1 MIPKGPVPVPPATVT
16 GIGAVVGRAAA
27 LSKKE
32 VPRLVVLIGASVEK
46 AEITGKYLIEVG
58 GVVAGVKANSILSR
72 NSTRM
77 GSSAV
82 ASTTT
87 LPILAAKPTLAVAV
101 PCGSKNGSVPAN
113 TPPKPTAAS
122 TASSVIGFNTLA
134 VAVIVCVTPVCA
146 IAAVAMPITRAV
158 SNIDLKIVFMFFCL
172 NFCLLNF
179 CFVSCF

>member
-1 MIPKGPVPVPPATVT
+1 V
-16 GIGAVVGRAAA
+16 IG
-27 LSKKE
+27 S
-32 VPRLVVLIGASVEK
+32 SVEK
-46 AEITGKYLIEVG
+46 AEMTGKYLMLL
-58 GVVAGVKANSILSR
+58 VVRGLGPNNTKLSG

-87 LPILAAKPTLAVAV
+87 LPILDVKPTLAEAV
-101 PCGSKNGSVPAN
+101 PCGSKNGTVPAN

-122 TASSVIGFNTLA
+122 TALSVIGFNTLA
-134 VAVIVCVTPVCA
+134 VAVIVCVAPVCA

-158 SNIDLKIVFMFFCL
+158 SNSDLKIVFMFFCL
-172 NFCLLNF
+172 KFCLLNF